1 MRVLE
6 LLQHLQF
13 IVDHTLISTDVLL
26 QDNLDRNLLAIGCF
40 RLPDDTVC
48 ACAERA
54 TEFVEGPRRGVRSE

>member
-13 IVDHTLISTDVLL
+13 IVDHALIPTDILL
-26 QDNLDRNLLAIGCF
+26 QDNLDSDLLAISCF

-54 TEFVEGPRRGVRSE
+54 TEFIEGPEKRCQV